1 MGFFGGVGG
10 GTTPVNM
17 VGASSGTAGTAGY
30 VPAPAAGDQSLYLR
44 GDGTFKSIEGLI
56 FARQSSYTH
65 NVGAVNGSSVAF
77 WTFPWCN
84 GGSSGPIGTLI
95 CHFCPILI
103 PKQDTY
109 TRLAFT
115 VNVGAASSSAGV
127 ALYTMDESTGYPKDR
142 LFSSASG
149 ISTTNSG
156 TYEETISLTLSAGWY
171 YGALLASTNTT
182 LAFRAENNLW
192 LNMFGASQ
200 PWNGT
205 ARNSLKIR
213 MTTARSGV
221 TDFPSSITSSD
232 LTIGLY
238 NETVGGAGGSMPYLG
253 IRKA

>member
-1 MGFFGGVGG
+1 MSGFFGGG
-10 GTTPVNM
+10 GTAYSNFTGSSTTVT
-17 VGASSGTAGTAGY
+17 GSSGL

-77 WTFPWCN
+77 WTFPWSN
-84 GGSSGPIGTLI
+84 GGSAGTIGTLI
-95 CHFCPILI
+95 CFFCPILI

-127 ALYTMDESTGYPKDR
+127 ALYTMDESTGYPKDK

-182 LAFRAENNLW
+182 LAFRAENNMW

-205 ARNSLKIR
+205 NRNSLKIR
-213 MTTARSGV
+213 MTTARSSV
-221 TDFPSSITSSD
+221 TDFPFSITSSD
-232 LTIGLY
+232 LTIGNLT
-238 NETVGGAGGSMPYLG
+238 ESVGGVGGSMPYIG
-253 IRKA
+253 IRKV